1 MWTSTYLKSKQGYRT
16 WLWMGTGRK
25 PVLRSPAT
33 SGFHLKQ
40 LQTLETPFRIYTI
53 FIILQKWKKMTV
65 GEVKHRQGQ
74 GQPSPS
80 APGPGSTNFPPSIP
94 TPAPGLALHSSSHLC
109 RRMITTVLLLQRLQ
123 SRGNTVSNS
132 KERKSAWRPCGQRAC
147 CQAQSLLW
155 GPRLITPASD
165 ALPSFPG
172 GSPQSSS

>member
-16 WLWMGTGRK
+16 WLWMGMGRK

-33 SGFHLKQ
+33 SGLQLKQ
-40 LQTLETPFRIYTI
+40 LQTLKTPFRIYTI

-94 TPAPGLALHSSSHLC
+94 TLAQRLALRSSSHLR

-132 KERKSAWRPCGQRAC
+132 EERKSAWRPLWSE
-147 CQAQSLLW
+147 SLLPSTEPPVRTTPDSP
-155 GPRLITPASD
+155 GRLMPCP
-165 ALPSFPG
+165 L
-172 GSPQSSS
+172 SPVEPPV

>member
-1 MWTSTYLKSKQGYRT
+1 
-16 WLWMGTGRK
+16 
-25 PVLRSPAT
+25 
-33 SGFHLKQ
+33 
-40 LQTLETPFRIYTI
+40 
-53 FIILQKWKKMTV
+53 MTV
-65 GEVKHRQGQ
+65 GEVKHKQGQ
-74 GQPSPS
+74 GQSSPS

-155 GPRLITPASD
+155 GPCLITPGIWCP
-165 ALPSFPG
+165 ALFPRRQPPV
-172 GSPQSSS
+172 SLLISSLKSMTWAQGAPGDHRKAGYSSICRYCNFGHSY